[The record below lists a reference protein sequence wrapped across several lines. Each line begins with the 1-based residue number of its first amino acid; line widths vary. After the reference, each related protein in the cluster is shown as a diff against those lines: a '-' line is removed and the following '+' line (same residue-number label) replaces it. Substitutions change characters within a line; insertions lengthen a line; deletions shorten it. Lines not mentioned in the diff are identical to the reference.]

1 MGLSAKYKRRAIR
14 TKKGY
19 WFKKNNKPS
28 YCSINIYTSTSGK
41 VVINFIG
48 ILSNYGNATKIRRT
62 FKQKRRN

>member
-19 WFKKNNKPS
+19 WFKKNHKPS

-41 VVINFIG
+41 GSYKFS
-48 ILSNYGNATKIRRT
+48 LD
-62 FKQKRRN
+62 FK